1 MNSARM
7 KLRTRNSLWLCKA
20 SDMQR
25 REVVNIHIRD
35 RTNRKINVSVSRGKL
50 TFAVILIASGILMIT
65 KALFREKEETED
77 DEPELCPYFIERG
90 S

>member
-1 MNSARM
+1 
-7 KLRTRNSLWLCKA
+7 
-20 SDMQR
+20 MQR
-25 REVVNIHIRD
+25 REVVNIYIRD
-35 RTNRKINVSVSRGKL
+35 RTNHKNNVSNSRGKL

-65 KALFREKEETED
+65 KAVFREKEEASD

>member
-25 REVVNIHIRD
+25 RKVIDIHIRD
-35 RTNRKINVSVSRGKL
+35 RTNHKNVSVSRGKL
-50 TFAVILIASGILMIT
+50 TFAVILIASGILMIK
-65 KALFREKEETED
+65 KAVYSKKEEASD

>member
-1 MNSARM
+1 MNLARM
-7 KLRTRNSLWLCKA
+7 KLRTKNSQWLCKS

-25 REVVNIHIRD
+25 REVVDIRIRD
-35 RTNRKINVSVSRGKL
+35 RTNRKNNVLVSRGKI
-50 TFAVILIASGILMIT
+50 TFAVILIASVILMIK
-65 KALFREKEETED
+65 KAVFREKEEAEN

>member
-1 MNSARM
+1 MTSVSM
-7 KLRTRNSLWLCKA
+7 KLRARNSQWLCKA

-25 REVVNIHIRD
+25 REVIDIHIRD
-35 RTNRKINVSVSRGKL
+35 RTNHKNVSVSRGKL
-50 TFAVILIASGILMIT
+50 TFAVILIASGILMIK
-65 KALFREKEETED
+65 KAVYSKKEEASD